1 MSESD
6 RLFVHRPFHLADPH
20 RSGRSVGRRAHRRRQ
35 LAIEPSRCST
45 MAHAGRGPPRR
56 HRPGTRR
63 AGRSRLVAPDPGAS
77 DHRLRRAVGGGG
89 AVECSVGGV
98 SLDAPAALA
107 QGPPRLAGSSG
118 PGGAAV
124 LRYLPASGTARE
136 TQASAKA
143 DGDQGMAAPCRSV
156 PIAAVHRMQKTSMCP
171 EASTMHYGVSTVAC
185 NARKLL

>member
-1 MSESD
+1 MNESD

-89 AVECSVGGV
+89 AVECSVGDV
-98 SLDAPAALA
+98 SLDAAAALVHRPPVGWLLRA
-107 QGPPRLAGSSG
+107 GWCGCPPLPAGERNRPRDPGLRQGRWG
-118 PGGAAV
+118 PGHGGPLP
-124 LRYLPASGTARE
+124 LRPHR
-136 TQASAKA
+136 
-143 DGDQGMAAPCRSV
+143 RSSQD
-156 PIAAVHRMQKTSMCP
+156 AEDVH
-171 EASTMHYGVSTVAC
+171 VS
-185 NARKLL
+185 